1 MKKKILINKKKGTVY
16 WITGLSGV
24 GKTTISLK
32 LLDLLKK
39 KNNNTILINGDDLR
53 KIFELNK
60 YDKEA
65 RIKYAKQYSKLC
77 QFLSNQG
84 INVIL
89 TIVGLFR
96 DIHKWNRNNITNYIE
111 VYIKSD
117 INLIKVHDKRKIYKK
132 KKVFGK
138 DIKPEIP
145 KKPDIII
152 TNDFFKGQKFYA
164 KKIFKKI
171 NDL

>member
-1 MKKKILINKKKGTVY
+1 MKKKIFINKKKGTVY

-24 GKTTISLK
+24 GKTTISEK
-32 LLDLLKK
+32 LLNLLKK
-39 KNNNTILINGDDLR
+39 KNSNTILINGDDLR
-53 KIFELNK
+53 NIFELNK
-60 YDKEA
+60 YDKKS
-65 RIKYAKQYSKLC
+65 RVKYVKQYSKLC
-77 QFLSNQG
+77 KFLSNQG
-84 INVIL
+84 TNVIL
-89 TIVGLFR
+89 TVVGLFR

-117 INLIKVHDKRKIYKK
+117 IKLIKIHDKRKIYKK

-145 KKPDIII
+145 KYPDITI
-152 TNDFFKGQKFYA
+152 TNDFLKEQKFYA

-171 NDL
+171 NNL